1 MGVGS
6 VAISIAA
13 GGSAFQFYSSGV
25 LSNCNDFVMDHA
37 VQLVG
42 YGTDSASGK
51 DYWLV
56 RNSWGNWG
64 EKGYLRLQRY
74 GEGKEPC
81 GVDKKPQDGDAC
93 KGDTAPRTYCGECGM
108 LSASS
113 YPTDFTNVPPPTP
126 SGCVDT
132 EDDSYC
138 SYVVEQGW
146 CDLIG
151 SDCLKSCDCCDDPSA
166 CGSVQG
172 DREEKL
178 AFAAGANSV
187 QI

>member
-25 LSNCNDFVMDHA
+25 LSNCNDFVMDHT

-81 GVDKKPQDGDAC
+81 GVDKKPQDGMLARGTLPRAPTVVNVACYRRHRTRPISRMSHHLPPRLLQHHQHLQHRQLLFHRQLLLDASTL
-93 KGDTAPRTYCGECGM
+93 KMTAIVLTWSNR
-108 LSASS
+108 L
-113 YPTDFTNVPPPTP
+113 V
-126 SGCVDT
+126 
-132 EDDSYC
+132 
-138 SYVVEQGW
+138 
-146 CDLIG
+146 
-151 SDCLKSCDCCDDPSA
+151 
-166 CGSVQG
+166 
-172 DREEKL
+172 
-178 AFAAGANSV
+178 
-187 QI
+187 